1 MAPLPAPTFQRP
13 TVEDARMYV
22 LLWGASGCGKTTLAA
37 TAPGV
42 KAYVQFDN
50 QGITSIANRTD
61 FQLLDLTGVSF
72 TSAMMEFN
80 KADPYGMKT
89 FINAHPDIE
98 TIVIDS
104 LTTLAFLALQA
115 AVTKAGGKS
124 NIDVPGQQGYSVRNN
139 MMRRVVQVIMQ
150 VCSETKKN
158 LIVITHEG
166 TEHQDDN
173 GNTIEITM
181 ALSRSL
187 ANDVSL
193 RFNEVWFMR
202 DTGKE
207 RHVYLRPHGVFR
219 PMKSRMFETSQDARF
234 TWHFNADTLTG
245 EGIADWFMQWQ
256 QNGGKKIPLPKK

>member
-1 MAPLPAPTFQRP
+1 MTTLPTPTFQRP
-13 TVEDARMYV
+13 TVQDARMYV
-22 LLWGASGCGKTTLAA
+22 LVWGASGCGKTTLAA

-50 QGITSIANRTD
+50 QGITSIANRSD

-80 KADPYGMKT
+80 KPDPYGMKT
-89 FINAHPDIE
+89 FINANPDIQ

-115 AVTKAGGKS
+115 AVNKAGGKS

-158 LIVITHEG
+158 LVVITHEG
-166 TEHQDDN
+166 AEHLDDD
-173 GNTIEITM
+173 GRTIEVTM
-181 ALSRSL
+181 ALSRAL
-187 ANDVSL
+187 ASDVSL
-193 RFNEVWFMR
+193 RFNEVWYMR
-202 DTGKE
+202 DSGKE
-207 RHVYLRPHGVFR
+207 RQIYVRPFGVFR
-219 PMKSRMFETSQDARF
+219 PMKSRMFETTQEQRF
-234 TWHFNADTLTG
+234 TWHFNADTLEG
-245 EGIADWFMQWQ
+245 DGIAEWFGRWQ
-256 QNGGKKIPLPKK
+256 LGGGKKIPLPKK